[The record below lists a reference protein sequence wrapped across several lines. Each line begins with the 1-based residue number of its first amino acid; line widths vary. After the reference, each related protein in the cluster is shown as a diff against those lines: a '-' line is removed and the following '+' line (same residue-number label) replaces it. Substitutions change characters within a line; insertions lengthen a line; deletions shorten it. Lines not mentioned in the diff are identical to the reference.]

1 MTFVVEKDPG
11 LIPQILSTILDSS
24 VNGITLADPDQEDMP
39 IVYAN
44 QSFERMTG
52 YSLPEIIGQN
62 CRFLQGDD
70 REQEARFQ
78 LRKAIDN
85 CQPIEVNIRNYKKN
99 GELFYNH
106 LALTPL
112 FDSGGKLIYY
122 LGVQYDVTWQVNA
135 ENEIKR
141 LSETLQQV
149 YIEKMDI
156 SATNPH
162 DPTPQES

>member
-24 VNGITLADPDQEDMP
+24 VNGITLADPDQDDMP

-44 QSFERMTG
+44 QSFEKMTG
-52 YSLPEIIGQN
+52 YSQGEIIGRN

-70 REQEARFQ
+70 RDQEARVQ
-78 LRKAIDN
+78 LRKAIDS
-85 CQPIEVNIRNYKKN
+85 CQPIEVTIRNYKKS

-112 FDSGGKLIYY
+112 FDSEGRLMYY
-122 LGVQYDVTWQVNA
+122 LGVQYDVTAQVKA
-135 ENEIKR
+135 EQEIER
-141 LSETLQQV
+141 LSDELEQMMV
-149 YIEKMDI
+149 KAAR
-156 SATNPH
+156 S
-162 DPTPQES
+162 

>member
-11 LIPQILSTILDSS
+11 LIPQILSSILDSS

-44 QSFERMTG
+44 KSFETMTG
-52 YSLPEIIGQN
+52 YSQEEIIGHN
-62 CRFLQGDD
+62 CRFLQGSD

-78 LRKAIDN
+78 LRKAIDSF
-85 CQPIEVNIRNYKKN
+85 QPIEVTLRNYKKD

-112 FDSGGKLIYY
+112 FDNAGKLMYY
-122 LGVQYDVTWQVNA
+122 LGVQYDVTQQVKA
-135 ENEIKR
+135 EEEIKR
-141 LSETLQQV
+141 LSETLEEMTV
-149 YIEKMDI
+149 KAAK
-156 SATNPH
+156 S
-162 DPTPQES
+162 